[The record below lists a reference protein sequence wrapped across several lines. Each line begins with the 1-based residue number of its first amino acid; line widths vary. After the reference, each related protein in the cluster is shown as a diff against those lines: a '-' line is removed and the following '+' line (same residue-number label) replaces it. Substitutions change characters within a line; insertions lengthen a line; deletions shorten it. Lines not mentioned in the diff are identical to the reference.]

1 MIGILICFFL
11 TLLLQ
16 IFMPFWWWILVV
28 PFLYSVFRARSAAE
42 ALRIGAVSMG
52 LLWLVVSLYL
62 FFTSSGIIAGRVAD
76 MFRLG
81 AGWLM
86 IVLTAGL
93 AAIAAGVAGMAGYW
107 LKTGFVKE

>member
-16 IFMPFWWWILVV
+16 IFTPFWWWILVV
-28 PFLYSVFRARSAAE
+28 PFLYSVFRVRSAAE
-42 ALRIGAVSMG
+42 ALRTGAAGIG

-62 FFTSSGIIAGRVAD
+62 FFTSSGIIAARVAN
-76 MFRLG
+76 MFQLS

-86 IVLTAGL
+86 IVLTAVL
-93 AAIAAGVAGMAGYW
+93 AAIAAGAAGLAGYW
-107 LKTGFVKE
+107 LKTGFVKA